1 MDWTFRNKPVAT
13 IVAEPPPLARYSP
26 SSSLRS
32 LSTIRSL
39 PMTSSSHSLSFASEP
54 IKSPIIVKYGTGR
67 NADVELI
74 PQPSDSPEDPL
85 NWPLWRK
92 HLNLGSLLVSVIL
105 IGGMKTAMLP
115 TTGQNHHLSL
125 TSVPLA
131 LAALTGVASCVA
143 ANRVGKRPLY
153 LASALVSLIG
163 CVWSAADGGGRG
175 HGGDD
180 DGRAFA
186 SSMGARVLQGL
197 GWGAFDTLLLGSI
210 QDTYFEHERN
220 LPVTLYNILTTA
232 STWATPLLS
241 GLTSTLTPTNPIA
254 APFRLLSALHLLSLP
269 LLFLASPETVYD
281 RSSSSSSSSSSF
293 SSFSPPSP
301 TAMINKEKRPHQRST
316 PSAPPTRSYLDKLLR
331 LRRPSS
337 LPSSSSS
344 SSSPKSLQL
353 QSLRALIAPSTCL
366 VSALSAIPCA
376 SLWGLSA
383 IASVVVSPQPLSLS
397 PVSIGALLAGP
408 WLLSTAVVGGLAC
421 FYRGFHDRFN
431 RRASCVVVAVG
442 AFLVIVGILSFGLGL
457 ENFMIKS
464 SSSSKPSSP
473 PFFTPSAA
481 RQLSPPLLA
490 LQLGI
495 LASGLHVL
503 DTATR
508 PFLARSASFTS
519 PTVAAAH
526 RSIGDMH
533 AAVVAVRSLAA
544 ALGIA
549 ALTVASLRPAVIAMA
564 VIHALVV
571 PAVLGLS
578 SYASETVWRADG
590 RVLGLI
596 DMRLLKHSGS
606 FFDYD

>member
-1 MDWTFRNKPVAT
+1 MMDWAFRNKPVAT

-39 PMTSSSHSLSFASEP
+39 PMTSSSHSLSFSSDP
-54 IKSPIIVKYGTGR
+54 IKSPIIIKYGTGR
-67 NADVELI
+67 HADVELI
-74 PQPSDSPEDPL
+74 PQPSDAQDDPL

-92 HLNLGSLLVSVIL
+92 HLNLASLLVSVVL
-105 IGGMKTAMLP
+105 VGGMKTAMLP
-115 TTGQNHHLSL
+115 TTAHKHLSL

-131 LAALTGVASCVA
+131 LAAVSGVASCVA

-153 LASALVSLIG
+153 LASALVALIG
-163 CVWSAADGGGRG
+163 CVWSAAAGDND
-175 HGGDD
+175 HG
-180 DGRAFA
+180 FA

-210 QDTYFEHERN
+210 QDTYFVRNSFPPLCPLFFMHLSLSASNNIKEHERN

-241 GLTSTLTPTNPIA
+241 GLTSSLTPTNPSA

-269 LLFLASPETVYD
+269 LLFLASPETVFD
-281 RSSSSSSSSSSF
+281 RSDSA
-293 SSFSPPSP
+293 P
-301 TAMINKEKRPHQRST
+301 I
-316 PSAPPTRSYLDKLLR
+316 PSAAPTNYLDKVLR

-337 LPSSSSS
+337 TTPSA
-344 SSSPKSLQL
+344 SSPKSLQL
-353 QSLRALIAPSTCL
+353 QALRALVAPSTCL

-376 SLWGLSA
+376 ALWGLSA
-383 IASVVVSPQPLSLS
+383 VGAVVVAPQPLSLS

-464 SSSSKPSSP
+464 SKASP
-473 PFFTPSAA
+473 PYFTPSAA

-549 ALTVASLRPAVIAMA
+549 ALTVASLRPAVIALA
-564 VIHALVV
+564 VVHGLVV
-571 PAVLGLS
+571 SAVLGLAT
-578 SYASETVWRADG
+578 YASEPIWRADG

-596 DMRLLKHSGS
+596 DRRLLKHSGS